1 MKIQKGIVKYKDRDD
16 IVCTYGITDSGVYY
30 YFIESEGSKR
40 LSNGNII
47 VSTELVEAID
57 PMFKAKHI
65 GVIDGAGKT
74 VIPFNHR
81 LIRSISDDLLLV
93 EAAEAITDSVKEAN
107 QMKNDKTQAA
117 KLVSTSALI
126 KDKMNAKMGAE
137 GRFLFNDQFSDATIC
152 DINGNNVV
160 NNEYYSF
167 VGIANGKL
175 YLSKN
180 TPDFEIVE
188 HSILPEEVQNSVV
201 PAEDAKPIDVSK
213 VEVSQDVVEKTL
225 TKSMDEVA
233 SEKAEEEIE
242 TTKEIVIPTVGSAK
256 ETEEAPVV
264 PSDVVAPSEAMA
276 STAPVAEEQVIVPS
290 EEAKEEAPVT
300 EEQVIVPSEE
310 VKEEAPVTDEQ
321 VIVPN
326 EEAKEEAPVTEEQVI
341 FPSEEVKEE
350 APITEE
356 QAIVPNVEA
365 PEAPV
370 TDEQVI
376 VPNVEVPTTEEQ
388 VIVPSE
394 EAVADPIIPDT
405 EVEEAKDD
413 ATGGFI
419 LGGTDEEFVSF
430 NDDLIK
436 SGQHIDFEETPDN
449 VIDEADGGEVDL
461 DESVEDSSLDDL
473 FHSTMA
479 TEEEEE
485 QEAGRFSDSIIQTDS
500 IEASN
505 DFASYEE
512 DHFDDAT
519 YETTDDTIMSD
530 VAKSMQALMKQNKEL
545 KASLSATEEKLN
557 KVLTS
562 RRNLADKNAMQEKK
576 IDALST
582 KIRSLD
588 ASLSKSEAR
597 CQSLDSKNR
606 EQEKKIQAQA
616 HELEVM
622 RPQLQGK
629 EDLVQLLADA
639 QLLLGDDE
647 SYTYSRDDYSRK
659 AA

>member
-290 EEAKEEAPVT
+290 EEA
-300 EEQVIVPSEE
+300 
-310 VKEEAPVTDEQ
+310 
-321 VIVPN
+321 
-326 EEAKEEAPVTEEQVI
+326 
-341 FPSEEVKEE
+341 
-350 APITEE
+350 
-356 QAIVPNVEA
+356 
-365 PEAPV
+365 
-370 TDEQVI
+370 
-376 VPNVEVPTTEEQ
+376 
-388 VIVPSE
+388 
-394 EAVADPIIPDT
+394 VADPIIPDT